1 MSLRAQRSLGVASIV
16 VAALA
21 YRQLLFWN
29 PGSIL
34 LPPFQAWLVLPS
46 GTSPQLILAL
56 VAALLYRKRERLREA
71 VQAHGPPALAIL
83 PLLGGFSLFIWGH
96 YVEASDLIL
105 VSFVL
110 VSLGASLLRFGVRF
124 ARELAL
130 PLVVLLFAIPLP
142 AVLTNQAFFFLQLW
156 IARHATALLS
166 LMGFPVFREGSMIY
180 GAGVPTMVIDSCS
193 GLRFAEIL
201 TLVAILY
208 VAWFPARRAR
218 GVLLV
223 ALAPAIAYVFT
234 LARAC
239 LMIVNPTSPVSGL
252 HTLQGVLVFPGAL
265 LCLVLVDRV
274 LCHLLPSLERQ
285 DELGPTTE
293 PLGTTSSNGGPWA
306 VALATLLVS
315 LFGVSVWMPR
325 WSPPETGPPAS
336 ISLPL
341 ELNGWR
347 QGRGLPLD
355 QLFLATLEFSTYS
368 QRRFQRDDERVSVF
382 IGLDDRTRRLRS
394 LLSPKNAFPGRGW
407 EVQEWGSVTLDPCGV
422 PAEKVLARS
431 DARQRHMLSYHWY
444 EGTDGLVLETLR
456 ALLATE
462 QSPFARLEPAR
473 VIRVAT
479 VFRPTPGASAQAEA
493 RLHRFACSL
502 GNLPG

>member
-29 PGSIL
+29 PGSIR
-34 LPPFQAWLVLPS
+34 LPPIQAWLVLPS
-46 GTSPQLILAL
+46 GTSPQLIFAL
-56 VAALLYRKRERLREA
+56 VAALLYRKRGRLREA
-71 VQAHGPPALAIL
+71 VQAHGSPALAIL
-83 PLLGGFSLFIWGH
+83 PLLGGFSLFVWGN

-142 AVLTNQAFFFLQLW
+142 AVL
-156 IARHATALLS
+156 ARHATALLS
-166 LMGFPVFREGSMIY
+166 LMGFPLFREGSMVY
-180 GAGVPTMVIDSCS
+180 GAGVPTLVIDSCS
-193 GLRFAEIL
+193 GLRFMEIL
-201 TLVAILY
+201 TLLAILY

-223 ALAPAIAYVFT
+223 ALAPAVAYVFN
-234 LARAC
+234 LARTC
-239 LMIVNPTSPVSGL
+239 LMIVYPTSQVSGL

-265 LCLVLVDRV
+265 LCLALADYVLG
-274 LCHLLPSLERQ
+274 HLLPSLERQ

-293 PLGTTSSNGGPWA
+293 PLGTTGSNGGRWA

-355 QLFLATLEFSTYS
+355 QLFLATLEFSTYA
-368 QRRFQRDDERVSVF
+368 QRRFQRNDERVSVF
-382 IGLDDRTRRLRS
+382 IGLDDRSRRLRS

-407 EVQEWGSVTLDPCGV
+407 EVQESGSVTLDPCGV
-422 PAEKVLARS
+422 RAEKVLARS
-431 DARQRHMLSYHWY
+431 DAKQRHMLSYHWY

-479 VFRPTPGASAQAEA
+479 VFRPTPGAPAQAEA

-502 GNLPG
+502 GHLPG